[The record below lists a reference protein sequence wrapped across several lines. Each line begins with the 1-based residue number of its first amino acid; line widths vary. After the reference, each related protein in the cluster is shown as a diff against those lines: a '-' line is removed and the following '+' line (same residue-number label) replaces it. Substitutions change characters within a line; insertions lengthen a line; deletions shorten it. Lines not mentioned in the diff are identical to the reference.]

1 MEPQRASAKYLA
13 VVVGVSAGG
22 MKALP
27 RALATLPAN
36 FPVPVIVVQHR
47 HPQDTR
53 EFYINY
59 LNEKFQLTVKEADE
73 KEMVKEGCVY
83 IVPANYHLLLESD
96 KTFSLTV
103 DEKVNYSRP
112 SIDVTFKS
120 VADVFGEKL
129 IGIILTGANSDG
141 AMGLKTIK
149 DKGGITIVQDPLTAE
164 SAVMPQSAIRACDPD
179 YVLPLDEIAS
189 VLIEIVMG

>member
-1 MEPQRASAKYLA
+1 M
-13 VVVGVSAGG
+13 
-22 MKALP
+22 
-27 RALATLPAN
+27 
-36 FPVPVIVVQHR
+36 
-47 HPQDTR
+47 
-53 EFYINY
+53 
-59 LNEKFQLTVKEADE
+59 
-73 KEMVKEGCVY
+73 
-83 IVPANYHLLLESD
+83 PANYHLLLESD